1 MLPSIP
7 LGPLMFAGYDGKLE
21 EEGIGAHVAA
31 LLALLSSF
39 SWGTSDFMGGLAA
52 RRVGAVRV
60 LAVSYPAGAVL
71 ITFLA
76 LVIIPGQWSWSTV
89 TIGLVA
95 GSVGALAIG
104 LLYAALSRGQM
115 GIISP
120 ITAVL
125 SGAVPVVVGVVS
137 GESLSAVALAGV
149 AVAGV
154 AVVLVS
160 RESGPHR
167 RTPIRA
173 VVLAMGSG
181 LAIGVYLSVIGTAPV
196 DSGIWVATMGR
207 WFSTVLVLAI
217 LSILIQRSRRA
228 LSDVRPVFPWNLA
241 LAAGALDALANA
253 VFQLAAQRGLLAIVA
268 VIGSLYPAAT
278 VILARVLLKETLSRN
293 QLVGVVLALL
303 AASVLALS

>member
-1 MLPSIP
+1 M
-7 LGPLMFAGYDGKLE
+7 
-21 EEGIGAHVAA
+21 AA
-31 LLALLSSF
+31 LLALLSSL

-52 RRVGAVRV
+52 RRVGSVRV
-60 LAVSYPAGAVL
+60 LAVSYPSGAVL

-95 GSVGALAIG
+95 GVVGALAIG

-115 GIISP
+115 GIVSP

-125 SGAVPVVVGVVS
+125 SGAVPVVVGVVL
-137 GESLSAVALAGV
+137 GESLSALALAGV
-149 AVAGV
+149 AVAGI

-173 VVLAMGSG
+173 VLLAAGSG
-181 LAIGVYLSVIGTAPV
+181 LAIGIYLSVIGTAPA

-207 WFSTVLVLAI
+207 WFSTALV
-217 LSILIQRSRRA
+217 LSILVILIWRSRGT
-228 LSDVRPVFPWNLA
+228 SSGDRPAFPWNLA

-278 VILARVLLKETLSRN
+278 VILARVLLKETMSRV

-303 AASVLALS
+303 AASTLTLA

>member
-1 MLPSIP
+1 M
-7 LGPLMFAGYDGKLE
+7 
-21 EEGIGAHVAA
+21 AA
-31 LLALLSSF
+31 LLALLSSL

-52 RRVGAVRV
+52 RRVGSVRV
-60 LAVSYPAGAVL
+60 LAVSYPSGAVL

-115 GIISP
+115 GIVSP

-125 SGAVPVVVGVVS
+125 SGAVPVVVGVVL
-137 GESLSAVALAGV
+137 GESLSALALAGV
-149 AVAGV
+149 AVAGI

-173 VVLAMGSG
+173 VLLAAGSG
-181 LAIGVYLSVIGTAPV
+181 LAIGIYLSVIGTAPA

-207 WFSTVLVLAI
+207 WFSTALV
-217 LSILIQRSRRA
+217 LSILVILIWRA
-228 LSDVRPVFPWNLA
+228 RGTSSGDRPAFPWNLA

-253 VFQLAAQRGLLAIVA
+253 IFQLAAQRGLLAIVA

-278 VILARVLLKETLSRN
+278 VILARVLLKETMSRV

-303 AASVLALS
+303 AASTLTLA

>member
-1 MLPSIP
+1 M
-7 LGPLMFAGYDGKLE
+7 
-21 EEGIGAHVAA
+21 AA
-31 LLALLSSF
+31 LLALLSSL

-52 RRVGAVRV
+52 RRVGSVRV
-60 LAVSYPAGAVL
+60 LAVSYPSGAVL

-115 GIISP
+115 GIVSP

-125 SGAVPVVVGVVS
+125 SGAVPVVVGVVL
-137 GESLSAVALAGV
+137 GESLSALALAGV

-173 VVLAMGSG
+173 VLLAVASG
-181 LAIGVYLSVIGTAPV
+181 LAIGVYLSVIGTAPA

-207 WFSTVLVLAI
+207 WFSTALV
-217 LSILIQRSRRA
+217 LSILVILIWRSRGT
-228 LSDVRPVFPWNLA
+228 SSGDRPAFPWNLA

-278 VILARVLLKETLSRN
+278 VILARVLLKETMSRV

-303 AASVLALS
+303 AASVLTLA

>member
-1 MLPSIP
+1 M
-7 LGPLMFAGYDGKLE
+7 
-21 EEGIGAHVAA
+21 AA
-31 LLALLSSF
+31 LLALLSSL

-52 RRVGAVRV
+52 RRVGSVRV
-60 LAVSYPAGAVL
+60 LAVSYPSGAVL

-95 GSVGALAIG
+95 GVVGALAIG

-115 GIISP
+115 GIVSP

-125 SGAVPVVVGVVS
+125 SGAVPVVVGVVL
-137 GESLSAVALAGV
+137 GESLSALALAGV

-173 VVLAMGSG
+173 VLLAVASG
-181 LAIGVYLSVIGTAPV
+181 LAIGVYLSVIGTAPA

-207 WFSTVLVLAI
+207 WFSTALV
-217 LSILIQRSRRA
+217 LSILVILIWRSRGT
-228 LSDVRPVFPWNLA
+228 SSGDRPAFPWNLA

-278 VILARVLLKETLSRN
+278 VILARVLLKETMSRV

-303 AASVLALS
+303 AASTLTLA

>member
-1 MLPSIP
+1 M
-7 LGPLMFAGYDGKLE
+7 
-21 EEGIGAHVAA
+21 AA
-31 LLALLSSF
+31 LLALLSSL

-52 RRVGAVRV
+52 RRVGAIRV

-89 TIGLVA
+89 SIGLVA

-115 GIISP
+115 GIVSP

-137 GESLSAVALAGV
+137 GESLSALAFTGV

-173 VVLAMGSG
+173 VLLAVGSG
-181 LAIGVYLSVIGTAPV
+181 LAIGVYLSVIGTAPA

-207 WFSTVLVLAI
+207 WFSTALVLGI
-217 LSILIQRSRRA
+217 LLILIQRERRTSS
-228 LSDVRPVFPWNLA
+228 SDRPAFPWNLA

-278 VILARVLLKETLSRN
+278 VILARVLLKETMSRV

-303 AASVLALS
+303 AASTLTLA

>member
-1 MLPSIP
+1 M
-7 LGPLMFAGYDGKLE
+7 
-21 EEGIGAHVAA
+21 AA
-31 LLALLSSF
+31 LLALLSSL

-71 ITFLA
+71 ITFLS
-76 LVIIPGQWSWSTV
+76 LVVIPGEWSSGTV
-89 TIGLVA
+89 SIGLVA
-95 GSVGALAIG
+95 GIVGALAIG

-115 GIISP
+115 GIVSP

-137 GESLSAVALAGV
+137 GESLSTLALGGV
-149 AVAGV
+149 VVAGV

-167 RTPIRA
+167 RTPVRA
-173 VVLAMGSG
+173 VVLAVGSG

-196 DSGIWVATMGR
+196 NSGIWVATMGR
-207 WFSTVLVLAI
+207 WFSTIFVLAI
-217 LSILIQRSRRA
+217 LWILILRSRNTDDLR
-228 LSDVRPVFPWNLA
+228 RPSYPWNLA
-241 LAAGALDALANA
+241 LAAGGLDALANA
-253 VFQLAAQRGLLAIVA
+253 IFQLAAQRGLLAIVA

-278 VILARVLLKETLSRN
+278 VILARVLLKETLSRV
-293 QLVGVVLALL
+293 QLTGVILALL
-303 AASVLALS
+303 AAATLALA